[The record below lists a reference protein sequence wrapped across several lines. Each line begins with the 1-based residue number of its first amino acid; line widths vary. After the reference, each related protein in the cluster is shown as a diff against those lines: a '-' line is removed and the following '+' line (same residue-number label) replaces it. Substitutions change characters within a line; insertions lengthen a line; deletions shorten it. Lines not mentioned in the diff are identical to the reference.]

1 MERERV
7 VSGMRPTGRLHLGHY
22 HGALEN
28 WVRLQ
33 DDYECFFFVADW
45 HALTTDFEDTRG
57 IRESVREVVIDW
69 LSVGL
74 DPDRCTI
81 FRQSDV
87 KEHAELYLLLA
98 MVTPI
103 GWLERNPTYKE
114 QREEI
119 TGKDLSGLGFL
130 GYPVLQAAD
139 IVVYDAMRV
148 PIGIDQLPHIEL
160 TRQIVRRFNHL
171 YGKTLRE
178 PRHLLS
184 EAPKLL
190 GIDNRKMSKSYGNAI
205 LLSDSPEEVNRK
217 VAQMITD
224 PARKRRNDPGDPDV
238 CNVFA
243 FHKLYKTPDVVA
255 AHPDLLPLAEV
266 DRQCRSA
273 ELGCVEDKKQLARE
287 INFFL
292 DATVRPRRA
301 LLEKDPARVNEILD
315 AGAEKARAV
324 AVGTMDR
331 VRRAM
336 RLV

>member
-1 MERERV
+1 MARERV

-45 HALTTDFEDTRG
+45 HALTTDFEDTSG
-57 IRESVREVVIDW
+57 IRESVREMVIDW

-74 DPDRCTI
+74 DPGRCTI

-87 KEHAELYLLLA
+87 KEHAELYLLLS

-103 GWLERNPTYKE
+103 GRLERNPTYKE

-119 TGKDLSGLGFL
+119 VGKDLSGLGFL

-139 IVVYDAMRV
+139 IVMYDAVRV
-148 PIGIDQLPHIEL
+148 PIGVDQLPHLEL
-160 TRQIVRRFNHL
+160 TREIVRRFNHL
-171 YGKTLRE
+171 YGETLRE
-178 PRHLLS
+178 PLPFLS

-190 GIDNRKMSKSYGNAI
+190 GTDNRKMSKSYGNAI
-205 LLSDSPEEVNRK
+205 LLSDPPEEVDRK
-217 VAQMITD
+217 VAMMITD
-224 PARKRRNDPGDPDV
+224 PARKRRGDPGNPDV

-243 FHKLYKTPDVVA
+243 FHKLYKTREALA
-255 AHPDLLPLAEV
+255 AQTDLLPLGEL
-266 DRQCRSA
+266 DRRCRSA

-292 DATVRPRRA
+292 DAAVRPRRA
-301 LLEKDPARVNEILD
+301 GLEKDPARVDEILK

-324 AVGTMDR
+324 AVRTMER
-331 VRRAM
+331 VRQAM
-336 RLV
+336 RLA

>member
-1 MERERV
+1 MARERV
-7 VSGMRPTGRLHLGHY
+7 VSGMRPTGKLHLGHY

-33 DDYECFFFVADW
+33 DDFECFYFVADW
-45 HALTTDFEDTRG
+45 HALTTDFEDTSG
-57 IRESVREVVIDW
+57 IIPSTREMVIDW

-74 DPDRCTI
+74 DPDRCAI

-87 KEHAELYLLLA
+87 MEHAELYLLLS

-119 TGKDLSGLGFL
+119 VGKDLSGLGFL

-139 IVVYDAMRV
+139 IVMYDAARV
-148 PIGIDQLPHIEL
+148 PIGVDQLPHLEL
-160 TRQIVRRFNHL
+160 TREIVRRFNHL
-171 YGKTLRE
+171 YGDMLRE
-178 PRHLLS
+178 PQQLLS

-205 LLSDSPEEVNRK
+205 LLSDLPEEVDRK

-224 PARKRRNDPGDPDV
+224 PARKRRTDPGNPDV

-243 FHKLYKTPDVVA
+243 YHALYKTPAVLA
-255 AHPDLLPLAEV
+255 AHPHLLPMAEV

-273 ELGCVEDKKQLARE
+273 TLGCVEDKKQLARQ
-287 INFFL
+287 INHFL
-292 DATVRPRRA
+292 DTTVRPRRA
-301 LLEKDPARVNEILD
+301 RLEKDPARVDEILK
-315 AGAEKARAV
+315 AGAEKARAI
-324 AVGTMDR
+324 AVRTMAR
-331 VRRAM
+331 VREAM